1 MNKQEKEEYRMYVEN
16 LYDTMMNIKEERG
29 ISYGELYHIQNL
41 KLKELKELEEE
52 LNEEMQR
59 IIDIVKDYM

>member
-1 MNKQEKEEYRMYVEN
+1 MSKQEKEDYRMYVEN
-16 LYDTMMNIKEERG
+16 LYDTLMNIKEERN

-41 KLKELKELEEE
+41 KLKDLKDLEEE

>member
-1 MNKQEKEEYRMYVEN
+1 MNKQEKEEYRMYVET